1 MARIATITPVWGCS
15 VSDLRELAKTAEGGG
30 FEAILSPEV
39 PPYNALSNAQVFAE
53 ATSNIKVGTWI
64 TNIYMRQAVMA
75 AATSLTIQEITGGKM
90 ILGLGVSHKP
100 VNDRYE
106 IEMGDPVETMRD
118 YVTQVK
124 GFLDGTAP
132 QLTLKR
138 DLPKV
143 PVYIAG
149 LSKGAAT
156 LAGEVADGLMPYMAT
171 TEYVSTLIG
180 YVAEGAK
187 AAGRDPSEIDITLG
201 IPSIVSDDLELAQKA
216 GIRGFSPYLNF
227 PFYQRLMINNGYGE
241 AIDKVRAG
249 EKPADVF
256 TPEML
261 DSVAL
266 VGPPGRCRAKLQE
279 YREAGVNLPI
289 IVPGAAGKQSNIE
302 VMQNTVAAYSD

>member
-1 MARIATITPVWGCS
+1 MPRIATISPVWGCS
-15 VSDLRELAKTAEGGG
+15 VSDLRELANTAEGAG
-30 FEAILSPEV
+30 FEAIFSPEV
-39 PPYNALSNAQVFAE
+39 PPFNALSNAQVFAE
-53 ATSNIKVGTWI
+53 ATRTINVGTWI
-64 TNIYMRQAVMA
+64 TNIYMRNAVMA
-75 AATSLTIQEITGGKM
+75 AATSLTIQEITGGRM
-90 ILGLGVSHKP
+90 VLGLGVSHKP

-106 IEMGDPVETMRD
+106 IDMGDPVDSMRD

-124 GFLDGTAP
+124 AFLDGSAP

-138 DLPKV
+138 EQPKV

-171 TEYVSTLIG
+171 TDYVSTLRE

-227 PFYQRLMINNGYGE
+227 PFYQRLMINNGYGD
-241 AIDKVRAG
+241 AIDKIRAG

-256 TPEML
+256 TTEML

-266 VGPPGRCRAKLQE
+266 VGPADRCRAKLEE
-279 YREAGVNLPI
+279 YRDSGVDLPI
-289 IVPGAAGKQSNIE
+289 IVPGPAGKQSNVE
-302 VMQNTVAAYSD
+302 VMQNTVAAYSG